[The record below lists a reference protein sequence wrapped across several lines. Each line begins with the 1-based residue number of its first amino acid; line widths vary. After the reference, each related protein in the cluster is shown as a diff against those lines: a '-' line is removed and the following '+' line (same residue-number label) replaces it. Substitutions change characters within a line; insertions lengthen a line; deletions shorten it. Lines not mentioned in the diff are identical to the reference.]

1 MSDFDLQATICIE
14 NLELAVSKLKRYT
27 KDVSDAEMEWS
38 PSGIKNSLSWII
50 RHCTGLLWVSGAY
63 VSGQPIPGYVQ
74 DAGIAPGSLKGLE
87 FSNATAAQSEWTR
100 DLLRSELEAA
110 WHSLKGLLDG
120 SEQDWE
126 ERKVVF
132 ERRER
137 NIWAPLWHFMADIA
151 YHTGQAS
158 SLKKLLGAQRR
169 RKQRHRS
176 A

>member
-1 MSDFDLQATICIE
+1 MSNVDSQAALCME

-27 KDVSDAEMEWS
+27 KDVSDAEMQWS

-63 VSGQPIPGYVQ
+63 VSGQAIPGYVQ
-74 DAGIAPGSLKGLE
+74 DAEIAPGALKGVE
-87 FSNATAAQSEWTR
+87 FSNATTAQCEWTSG
-100 DLLRSELEAA
+100 LLRSELEAA

-137 NIWAPLWHFMADIA
+137 SIWAPLWHFMADIA

-158 SLKKLLGAQRR
+158 SLRKLLSAQRR
-169 RKQRHRS
+169 KKQR
-176 A
+176 